1 MSWKSNYLKFS
12 YQNLV
17 DVASMSASASSGD
30 LAIANVQDPRTGKRW
45 RVMGPSAWGQA
56 DFGVNVSIDVVALVY
71 PRDVPLA
78 TGTVRHQFD
87 ADGGTPGTGAV
98 LDSTAIDIGLA
109 DGYGIHVYQLAS
121 TISAR
126 YWRWTYDLTSA
137 YADTGRAWAGTVWQ
151 PNCNF
156 IFGSTDQWDDL
167 SAVSQSKR
175 SGAEFV
181 DQKPRQRSMSFAVDF
196 MLDDDMQ
203 VAREMK
209 RICGLGYQVL
219 AIKDPSN
226 TAKESV
232 IGRLKQVEAIL
243 NPNLSIYSTP
253 FSVRESL

>member
-1 MSWKSNYLKFS
+1 MSNIKFS

-17 DVASMSASASSGD
+17 DAASVSASASTGD
-30 LAIANVQDPRTGKRW
+30 LTILNVQDPRTGKRW
-45 RVMGPSAWGQA
+45 RALGPSAWGQA
-56 DFGVNVSIDVVALVY
+56 DFGVNVSVDVIALVF

-98 LDSTAIDIGLA
+98 HDSTAIDIGLV
-109 DGYGIHVYQLAS
+109 DGYGIHVYQLSS

-126 YWRWTYDLTSA
+126 YWRWTYALTSA

-156 IFGSTDQWDDL
+156 IYGATDQWDDL
-167 SAVSQSKR
+167 STVSQSKR

-181 DQKPRQRSMSFAVDF
+181 DQKPRQRGMSFALDF
-196 MLDDDMQ
+196 MQDADKQ
-203 VAREMK
+203 VARELK

-219 AIKDPSN
+219 AVKDPAQP
-226 TAKESV
+226 AKESIV
-232 IGRLKQVEAIL
+232 GRLKQIEPIL
-243 NPNLSIYSTP
+243 DANFSIYSTP